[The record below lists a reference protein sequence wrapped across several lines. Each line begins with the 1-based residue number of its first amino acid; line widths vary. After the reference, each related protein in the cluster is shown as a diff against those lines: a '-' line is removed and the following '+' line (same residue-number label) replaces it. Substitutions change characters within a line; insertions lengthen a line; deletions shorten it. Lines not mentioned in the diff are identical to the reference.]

1 MSMNEKRKYSRVD
14 SIYLL
19 NYEHIDKNNNDSV
32 TQGMGRTINVSESG
46 IMLETHI
53 PFNENDIIKV
63 VVGLK
68 EDMVTIRGKVV
79 FNRPTQTGRF
89 QSGIEFLSID
99 DSSLKTLRRYINAFN
114 AMSSSSDT

>member
-1 MSMNEKRKYSRVD
+1 MNEKRKYSRVD

-19 NYEHIDKNNNDSV
+19 NYVHIDANNEDSV

-46 IMLETHI
+46 IMLETHV
-53 PFNENDIIKV
+53 PFSEKDTVDV

-79 FNRPTQTGRF
+79 FNRPTETGRF
-89 QSGIEFLSID
+89 QSGIEFLTID
-99 DSSLKTLRRYINAFN
+99 EDSLKTLRRYVDAFN
-114 AMSSSSDT
+114 AMSSASDS